1 MPEPD
6 PTPDP
11 HRITQLLRKA
21 AANGADAAEEL
32 IPLVYD
38 QLRAIARHRLQGER
52 DGHTLQATELVHEA
66 YLRLA
71 PDLPRQDW
79 RDRAH
84 FYNAA
89 AEAMRRILI
98 DNARRLKTEK
108 RGGGSV
114 EIVPLNLIDIAGD
127 DPERVIALDDAIQRL
142 TAEDDNLGKVV
153 RLRFF
158 TGLTVEETAEVLGTS
173 PRSVAREW
181 AFARAWLAK
190 ELRP

>member
-1 MPEPD
+1 MSAPESPE
-6 PTPDP
+6 T
-11 HRITQLLRKA
+11 HQITHLLQQVAAGATVA
-21 AANGADAAEEL
+21 AAEL

-38 QLRAIARHRLQGER
+38 QLRAIARHRLNRER

-71 PDLPRQDW
+71 PDLPRQEW
-79 RDRAH
+79 RDRGH
-84 FYNAA
+84 FYHAA

-98 DNARRLKTEK
+98 DSARKRHAEK
-108 RGGGSV
+108 RGGGAD
-114 EIVPLNLIDIAGD
+114 IVPLNLVDIAGD
-127 DPERVIALDDAIQRL
+127 TADRIIALDDAIQRL
-142 TAEDDNLGKVV
+142 AAEDENLGRIV

-158 TGLTVEETAEVLGTS
+158 TGLTVEETADVLGVS